1 MQIASKRRSIYVQL
15 LQLLIGAAA
24 VSVIFFNIFKTS
36 GEYLLVNYLE
46 KSKYVENQNLK
57 YLDRMQDFVTK
68 NNLSSDDITSLNKWI
83 QRQKIIYVRIYEDD
97 YLIYDSDYPEED
109 LSIVDDLVGKYS
121 WESYYVLEL
130 SDKSVDVMISGNFN
144 YQLYNWVLVG
154 AICLSFVIFLTLV
167 LTGIRKKMNY
177 ISKLC
182 DELAI
187 LKGGSLDYQITV
199 KGRDELAMLAM
210 EIDNMRLG
218 FRELMEKENEL
229 MKENQRIVT
238 EMSHDIRTPV
248 TAIMLYSEILK
259 KEQYKTKEKW
269 LECVDKINK
278 KAHRLKQLTDNLF
291 EYSLV
296 SGEED
301 IVLEKPEMLETV
313 FYDLFSET
321 CAYLEQRGFTVDFK
335 VEWRNCRV
343 RVSTDYIMRIMDNV
357 TSNILKYA
365 DVREPVRISHI
376 NDSGKTGFV
385 IENKVYET
393 EEKVESYGIGI
404 QSIRNMMRKMK
415 GECITRREGENF
427 QVILLFPYSA

>member
-154 AICLSFVIFLTLV
+154 AICLSFVIFLV
-167 LTGIRKKMNY
+167 L
-177 ISKLC
+177 
-182 DELAI
+182 
-187 LKGGSLDYQITV
+187 
-199 KGRDELAMLAM
+199 
-210 EIDNMRLG
+210 
-218 FRELMEKENEL
+218 
-229 MKENQRIVT
+229 
-238 EMSHDIRTPV
+238 
-248 TAIMLYSEILK
+248 
-259 KEQYKTKEKW
+259 
-269 LECVDKINK
+269 
-278 KAHRLKQLTDNLF
+278 
-291 EYSLV
+291 
-296 SGEED
+296 
-301 IVLEKPEMLETV
+301 
-313 FYDLFSET
+313 
-321 CAYLEQRGFTVDFK
+321 
-335 VEWRNCRV
+335 
-343 RVSTDYIMRIMDNV
+343 
-357 TSNILKYA
+357 
-365 DVREPVRISHI
+365 
-376 NDSGKTGFV
+376 
-385 IENKVYET
+385 
-393 EEKVESYGIGI
+393 
-404 QSIRNMMRKMK
+404 
-415 GECITRREGENF
+415 
-427 QVILLFPYSA
+427 

>member
-15 LQLLIGAAA
+15 LQLLIGAAI
-24 VSVIFFNIFKTS
+24 VSVVFFNLLKTS

-46 KSKYVENQNLK
+46 KSQYIENQNLK

-68 NNLSSDDITSLNKWI
+68 NNLTSDDITSLNMWI
-83 QRQKIIYVRIYEDD
+83 QEQKIIYVRIYEDD

-109 LSIVDDLVGKYS
+109 LSIADDLVGKYS
-121 WESYYVLEL
+121 WESYYILEL

-154 AICLSFVIFLTLV
+154 AICLSFVLFLVLV

-182 DELAI
+182 EELAI

-199 KGRDELAMLAM
+199 KGRDELAMLAT

-229 MKENQRIVT
+229 MRANQRIVT

-335 VEWRNCRV
+335 VEWRRYQV

-365 DVREPVRISHI
+365 DIREPVRISHI

-427 QVILLFPYSA
+427 QVRLLFPYSA